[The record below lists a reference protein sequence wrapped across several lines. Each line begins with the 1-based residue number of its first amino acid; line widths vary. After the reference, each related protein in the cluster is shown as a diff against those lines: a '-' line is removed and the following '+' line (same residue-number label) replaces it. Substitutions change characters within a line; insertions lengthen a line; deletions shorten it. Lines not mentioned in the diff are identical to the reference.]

1 MVNFSTIALMS
12 KKKKKTPSNVI
23 AINKK
28 AGYEYS
34 FLEDFEAGLSLL
46 GWEVKSLR
54 QGKVQF
60 NDSYVFIRNAEA
72 YLIGTHITPL
82 LSASTHVETEPMRP
96 RKLLMH
102 KKEITRLIGAIERKG
117 LTLVPRKL
125 YWKAGKIKL
134 KLSLAKGKNIH
145 DKRMT
150 EKNRD
155 WSRDKQRLL
164 KENR

>member
-1 MVNFSTIALMS
+1 MS
-12 KKKKKTPSNVI
+12 KKKQKIPSNVI
-23 AINKK
+23 AYNKK
-28 AGYEYS
+28 AGYEYT

-60 NDSYVFIRNAEA
+60 NESYVFIRNHEA
-72 YLIGTHITPL
+72 QLIGTHITPL
-82 LSASTHVETEPMRP
+82 LSASTHVNTEPMRP
-96 RKLLMH
+96 RTLLLH
-102 KKEITRLIGAIERKG
+102 RKEIAKLIGSIERKG

-134 KLSLAKGKNIH
+134 LISLAKGKNIH
-145 DKRMT
+145 DKRQT
-150 EKNRD
+150 EKARD
-155 WSRDKQRLL
+155 WDRNKHRLL

>member
-1 MVNFSTIALMS
+1 MVNFSTIAPMS

>member
-1 MVNFSTIALMS
+1 MS

-28 AGYEYS
+28 AGYEYT

-54 QGKVQF
+54 QVKVQF

-72 YLIGTHITPL
+72 HLIGTHITPL
-82 LSASTHVETEPMRP
+82 LSASTHIETDPMRP

-102 KKEITRLIGAIERKG
+102 KKEITRLIGSIERKG